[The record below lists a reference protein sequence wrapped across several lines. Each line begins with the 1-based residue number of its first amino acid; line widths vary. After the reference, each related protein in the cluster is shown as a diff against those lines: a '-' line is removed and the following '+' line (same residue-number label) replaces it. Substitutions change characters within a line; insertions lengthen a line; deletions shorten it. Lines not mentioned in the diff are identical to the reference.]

1 MPTSPPGA
9 PLLAAAELARTYRQK
24 KVVDG
29 VSFSVPEGSVTALL
43 GANGAGKTT
52 TLRLM
57 LGLARGQGE
66 TTFLGRPLR
75 DWHTPGQVVGAVL
88 GGVGGHP
95 RHRLRDHL
103 AMVAHGLGV
112 PAEDVGA
119 VLARVGLE
127 QAAGLRLGQLSL
139 GMGQRA
145 GLAQA
150 LLGSPRILVLDEPF
164 NGLDPHSIAWLRETL
179 RRFADEGGAV
189 LLSSHLL
196 AEIAQLADRVVVMAR
211 GRVTAQ
217 STVDDIT
224 RRAGHHVVVE
234 SPEPERLEAAV
245 AAYGGRLEPL
255 DAGRARVT
263 GLDRRRVGH
272 LAAEHGIP
280 LYWLGEETSS
290 VEEFYL
296 SVAEQEF
303 SAS

>member
-1 MPTSPPGA
+1 MSEPHPGA
-9 PLLAAAELARTYRQK
+9 ALLTASGLARTYRGK

-29 VSFSVPEGSVTALL
+29 VSFSVPEGSVTGLL

-66 TTFLGRPLR
+66 TRFLGRPLS
-75 DWHTPGQVVGAVL
+75 DWHSPGQVVGAVL

-103 AMVAHGLGV
+103 TMVAHGLGV
-112 PAEDVGA
+112 PAGNVGPA
-119 VLARVGLE
+119 LARVGLE
-127 QAAGLRLGQLSL
+127 QAAGHRLGQLSL
-139 GMGQRA
+139 GMGQRV

-150 LLGSPRILVLDEPF
+150 LLGSPRVLVLDEPF

-196 AEIAQLADRVVVMAR
+196 AEIDQLADRVVVMAR

-217 STVDDIT
+217 STVDDIA
-224 RRAGHHVVVE
+224 RRAGRHVIVE
-234 SPEPERLEAAV
+234 SPQPERLAAAV
-245 AAYGGRLEPL
+245 VALGAGLESL
-255 DAGRARVT
+255 DAGRARIT
-263 GLDRRRVGH
+263 GLDRRQVGH
-272 LAAEHGIP
+272 LAADHGIP

-303 SAS
+303 STP